1 MASFSQRTSFTTV
14 RFHRVPQKCLPACYS
29 FFLASNK
36 SSINIHLKVINEEK
50 LRWGDK
56 VTGNQ
61 GMLTGSRGVFNQ
73 IRLEILAE
81 GSVLFTPPPGV
92 RKQAWCDF
100 FFFFFSALKCQE
112 EDMEKWV
119 VIHPRKE
126 GLGGRWEQSH
136 CRGWDGATEEW
147 RQICLKPEQ
156 GLWSMSCKVSE
167 WGDYTYSQVTLL
179 RFFSFLFLKLE
190 GNINNLREFTKDLQ
204 TNKS

>member
-1 MASFSQRTSFTTV
+1 MASFFRRTSFTTV
-14 RFHRVPQKCLPACYS
+14 RFHRVPQKCLPACCS

-50 LRWGDK
+50 LRWGDE

-61 GMLTGSRGVFNQ
+61 GMLTGSSRVFNQ

-92 RKQAWCDF
+92 RKQLWCEF
-100 FFFFFSALKCQE
+100 FFFFWALNCQE

-126 GLGGRWEQSH
+126 SGGRWEQSH

-147 RQICLKPEQ
+147 RQICLKAEH
-156 GLWSMSCKVSE
+156 GVWSMSCKVSE
-167 WGDYTYSQVTLL
+167 WGDHTYSSGHLA
-179 RFFSFLFLKLE
+179 SFLFFSLILKLE
-190 GNINNLREFTKDLQ
+190 GNINNLRKFTKDLQ